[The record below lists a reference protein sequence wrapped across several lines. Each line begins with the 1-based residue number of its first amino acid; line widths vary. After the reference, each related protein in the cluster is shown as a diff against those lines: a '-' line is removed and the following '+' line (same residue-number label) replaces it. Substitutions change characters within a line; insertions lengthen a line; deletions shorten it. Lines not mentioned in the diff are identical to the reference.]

1 MCVCVCVF
9 MIIGVGICIVQELL
23 HGGMGI
29 YVVMGIFLVI
39 ISEYDF
45 SF

>member
-1 MCVCVCVF
+1 MCLFVCMF
-9 MIIGVGICIVQELL
+9 IGGICIVQELL

-29 YVVMGIFLVI
+29 YVVVGIFLVI